1 MRHKKAVS
9 PVVATLLLILIA
21 VAASLVLYA
30 WVSSLSSEAKGSGAE
45 RTGAAFVV
53 EAAQIDTNTPQNV
66 TVYVRNV
73 GSVPIEN
80 GTWSL
85 YALDPTT
92 GTVVA
97 SNTAWTFNQTI
108 GPGELVSTNVTVS
121 GLVEDEYYIIK
132 VVSPQGQSDSAYV
145 KAE

>member
-1 MRHKKAVS
+1 M
-9 PVVATLLLILIA
+9 LILIA

-53 EAAQIDTNTPQNV
+53 EAAQLNASHAK
-66 TVYVRNV
+66 VYVRNV
-73 GSVPIEN
+73 GSAPIEN

-85 YALDPTT
+85 YLLDPTT
-92 GTVVA
+92 GTVVG
-97 SNTAWTFNQTI
+97 SNTSWTFNQTI
-108 GPGELVSTNVTVS
+108 GPGELVDLLVSVT
-121 GLVEDEYYIIK
+121 GATEDEYYIVK

-145 KAE
+145 KAEGGNI

>member
-1 MRHKKAVS
+1 MKHKKAVS

-53 EAAQIDTNTPQNV
+53 EAAKIDANAGNV
-66 TVYVRNV
+66 TVYIRNV

-85 YALDPTT
+85 YVLDPTT
-92 GTVVA
+92 GTVVS
-97 SNTAWTFNQTI
+97 SNTSWTFGQTI
-108 GPGELVSTNVTVS
+108 GPGELVDINVTGVT
-121 GLVEDEYYIIK
+121 GLTADEYYIVK
-132 VVSPQGQSDSAYV
+132 VVSPQGQADSAYV